1 MKKIFLLALLAMVGC
16 VSGSHIVTG
25 KIHPAISVEA
35 VKIYIEP
42 PTNNFEKIGVVTA
55 TTGGVN
61 QMAMDRALNE
71 IKSQAGQIG
80 ANGIFLTP
88 PNNQQTTTMIYTGYG
103 FVPVQGDQTVLS
115 GTAIFIAP

>member
-1 MKKIFLLALLAMVGC
+1 MALTGC

-35 VKIYIEP
+35 VKIYMEP

-55 TTGGVN
+55 TTGGID
-61 QMAMDRALNE
+61 QRAMDRALGE
-71 IKSQAGQIG
+71 VKSQAAQIG
-80 ANGIFLTP
+80 ANGIILTP

-103 FVPVQGDQTVLS
+103 VMPVQGNQTVLS
-115 GTAIFIAP
+115 GTAIFSP